1 MNYYLLQDNYSKKLK
16 KIWLARSENPLLLQN
31 GKQLIMGVDGYA
43 HIEYMWPG
51 KADLKWTIG
60 KFKTAY
66 VIYHSSSVEEL
77 LHELK
82 HISEDKYEWGFFS
95 DKIIYPQVENF
106 ITSTL

>member
-1 MNYYLLQDNYSKKLK
+1 VNYYLLQDNYSKKLK

-31 GKQLIMGVDGYA
+31 GKYLTMGIDEYA

-51 KADLKWTIG
+51 RTHLKWTIG
-60 KFKTAY
+60 KFKSAF

-82 HISEDKYEWGFFS
+82 HISENPQKWIFFS
-95 DKIIYPQVENF
+95 DKVAYPQVENF